1 MENKSN
7 MPIRSQKYFSD
18 AVLIEV
24 IRGLKDI
31 AIKYIDK
38 KFTYGD
44 N

>member
-7 MPIRSQKYFSD
+7 IPAKSQKYFSD

-38 KFTYGD
+38 KFTYGG